1 MLTIGQLAAYAGV
14 TVRAV
19 RHYHQI
25 GLLPEPERDA
35 SGYRRYGATA
45 VVSLIKIRTL
55 ANAGV
60 PLSQIG
66 QMLEADASTFAEA
79 VQRIDSHLRDEIERL
94 ETSRKQIA
102 QLAAG
107 DSLALPPEV
116 ISYLDRLR
124 EIGASERMVEAE
136 RDGWILVAARWP
148 DRIRE
153 SMPAKL
159 AQLDDP
165 QLVRLYRVLSEIF
178 DSDAGDDP
186 RLEEAA
192 DIMAGLAEQAYASG
206 EINLGEV
213 AHDDLPFDLL
223 DALAV
228 ESDPRAERLLDL
240 MRERGWAGWTRL
252 GAAGGAARLGS
263 TASVHTEPSEP
274 PGRRV
279 QHHHRRCRR
288 ARTTSTKS
296 PSEPSARTDD
306 LHRARPRRG
315 HPADA
320 RRAPADRAP
329 AGQIIRNVAQILK
342 AEQEPDAACQPI
354 ARDHRATAS
363 RSRRVKCIESS
374 SRMSEVCHLVA
385 PSRGVAEL

>member
-35 SGYRRYGATA
+35 SGYRRYGARA

-55 ANAGV
+55 ADAGV

-66 QMLEADASTFAEA
+66 QMLEADAFTFAEA

-124 EIGASERMVEAE
+124 EIGASKRMVEAE

-148 DRIRE
+148 DHIRE
-153 SMPAKL
+153 WMPGKL

-165 QLVRLYRVLSEIF
+165 QVVRLYRVLSEIF
-178 DSDAGDDP
+178 ESDAGDDP

-192 DIMAGLAEQAYASG
+192 DIMAGLAEQAYTSG
-206 EINLGEV
+206 EINLGEE

-228 ESDPRAERLLDL
+228 EYDPRAERLLDL

-252 GAAGGAARLGS
+252 ERL
-263 TASVHTEPSEP
+263 AEP
-274 PGRRV
+274 P
-279 QHHHRRCRR
+279 
-288 ARTTSTKS
+288 
-296 PSEPSARTDD
+296 D
-306 LHRARPRRG
+306 
-315 HPADA
+315 
-320 RRAPADRAP
+320 
-329 AGQIIRNVAQILK
+329 
-342 AEQEPDAACQPI
+342 
-354 ARDHRATAS
+354 
-363 RSRRVKCIESS
+363 
-374 SRMSEVCHLVA
+374 
-385 PSRGVAEL
+385 

>member
-66 QMLEADASTFAEA
+66 QMLEADAPAFAEA

-124 EIGASERMVEAE
+124 EIGASERMVEGE

-153 SMPAKL
+153 VIAGKL

-165 QLVRLYRVLSEIF
+165 QLVRLYRVLSEILE
-178 DSDAGDDP
+178 SDAGDDS

-192 DIMAGLAEQAYASG
+192 DIMAGLFEQAYASG
-206 EINLGEV
+206 ELNLGEV
-213 AHDDLPFDLL
+213 AHDDLAVDLL
-223 DALAV
+223 DALVV
-228 ESDPRAERLLDL
+228 ESDPRAERMLDL
-240 MRERGWAGWTRL
+240 LRERGWAGWTRL
-252 GAAGGAARLGS
+252 ERL
-263 TASVHTEPSEP
+263 AEP
-274 PGRRV
+274 P
-279 QHHHRRCRR
+279 
-288 ARTTSTKS
+288 
-296 PSEPSARTDD
+296 D
-306 LHRARPRRG
+306 
-315 HPADA
+315 
-320 RRAPADRAP
+320 
-329 AGQIIRNVAQILK
+329 
-342 AEQEPDAACQPI
+342 
-354 ARDHRATAS
+354 
-363 RSRRVKCIESS
+363 
-374 SRMSEVCHLVA
+374 
-385 PSRGVAEL
+385 

>member
-55 ANAGV
+55 ASAGV

-66 QMLEADASTFAEA
+66 QMLEAGAPAFAEA
-79 VQRIDSHLRDEIERL
+79 VQRIDSQLRDEIERL

-107 DSLALPPEV
+107 DNLALPPEV
-116 ISYLDRLR
+116 VAYLDRLR
-124 EIGASERMVEAE
+124 EIGVSERMVESQ

-153 SMPAKL
+153 WIPGKFAE
-159 AQLDDP
+159 LDDP
-165 QLVRLYRVLSEIF
+165 RLVRLYRVLSEVLE
-178 DSDAGDDP
+178 SDAGDDP

-192 DIMAGLAEQAYASG
+192 DIMAGLLEQAYASG
-206 EINLGEV
+206 EIMPGGV
-213 AHDDLPFDLL
+213 AHDDLAFDLL

-228 ESDPRAERLLDL
+228 ESDPRTERMLDL
-240 MRERGWAGWTRL
+240 MRERGWTGWNRPERL
-252 GAAGGAARLGS
+252 A
-263 TASVHTEPSEP
+263 EP
-274 PGRRV
+274 P
-279 QHHHRRCRR
+279 
-288 ARTTSTKS
+288 
-296 PSEPSARTDD
+296 D
-306 LHRARPRRG
+306 
-315 HPADA
+315 
-320 RRAPADRAP
+320 
-329 AGQIIRNVAQILK
+329 
-342 AEQEPDAACQPI
+342 
-354 ARDHRATAS
+354 
-363 RSRRVKCIESS
+363 
-374 SRMSEVCHLVA
+374 
-385 PSRGVAEL
+385 

>member
-55 ANAGV
+55 ADAGV

-102 QLAAG
+102 QLTAG

-116 ISYLDRLR
+116 TSYLDRLR

-136 RDGWILVAARWP
+136 RDGWILVAAAWP
-148 DRIRE
+148 DSIRE
-153 SMPAKL
+153 WMPGKH

-165 QLVRLYRVLSEIF
+165 QLVRLYRLGSEILE
-178 DSDAGDDP
+178 SDTGDDDP
-186 RLEEAA
+186 RLEQAA
-192 DIMAGLAEQAYASG
+192 DIMASMAEQAYTSD
-206 EINLGEV
+206 EINLGDV

-228 ESDPRAERLLDL
+228 ESDPRTKRLMDL
-240 MRERGWAGWTRL
+240 MRER
-252 GAAGGAARLGS
+252 
-263 TASVHTEPSEP
+263 
-274 PGRRV
+274 
-279 QHHHRRCRR
+279 
-288 ARTTSTKS
+288 
-296 PSEPSARTDD
+296 
-306 LHRARPRRG
+306 
-315 HPADA
+315 
-320 RRAPADRAP
+320 
-329 AGQIIRNVAQILK
+329 
-342 AEQEPDAACQPI
+342 
-354 ARDHRATAS
+354 
-363 RSRRVKCIESS
+363 
-374 SRMSEVCHLVA
+374 
-385 PSRGVAEL
+385 

>member
-35 SGYRRYGATA
+35 SGYRRYGARA
-45 VVSLIKIRTL
+45 VVSLLKIRSL
-55 ANAGV
+55 ADAGV

-66 QMLEADASTFAEA
+66 QMLQADASTFAEA

-116 ISYLDRLR
+116 VSYLDRLR
-124 EIGASERMVEAE
+124 EIGVSERMVEAE

-148 DRIRE
+148 ERLPE
-153 SMPAKL
+153 VMAGKL

-165 QLVRLYRVLSEIF
+165 QLVRLYRLLSEF
-178 DSDAGDDP
+178 FESDAGDDP
-186 RLEEAA
+186 RLQEAA
-192 DIMAGLAEQAYASG
+192 DIMAGLAEQAYTSG
-206 EINLGEV
+206 EINLGEE

-240 MRERGWAGWTRL
+240 MRERGWARWTRL
-252 GAAGGAARLGS
+252 ERL
-263 TASVHTEPSEP
+263 AEP
-274 PGRRV
+274 P
-279 QHHHRRCRR
+279 
-288 ARTTSTKS
+288 
-296 PSEPSARTDD
+296 D
-306 LHRARPRRG
+306 
-315 HPADA
+315 
-320 RRAPADRAP
+320 
-329 AGQIIRNVAQILK
+329 
-342 AEQEPDAACQPI
+342 
-354 ARDHRATAS
+354 
-363 RSRRVKCIESS
+363 
-374 SRMSEVCHLVA
+374 
-385 PSRGVAEL
+385 